1 LVAGRVVVRDEEGRL
16 TLSSFRFLPL
26 GGQAAALGAKQPV
39 RCKRFVADNKYE
51 LTPISVRI
59 LIAWEKGKE
68 ALELPAGGC
77 TSRAQ
82 DHVLI
87 LRASEKGSYRSIS
100 RQDTEKNL
108 LPKAN
113 TLPIPE
119 TKSSNAPGSGT
130 ATGPPL

>member
-1 LVAGRVVVRDEEGRL
+1 VAGRVVVRDEEGGF

-59 LIAWEKGKE
+59 LIAWEKGPE
-68 ALELPAGGC
+68 ALELPRRGY
-77 TSRAQ
+77 TSCAL

-87 LRASEKGSYRSIS
+87 
-100 RQDTEKNL
+100 
-108 LPKAN
+108 
-113 TLPIPE
+113 PE
-119 TKSSNAPGSGT
+119 GC
-130 ATGPPL
+130 